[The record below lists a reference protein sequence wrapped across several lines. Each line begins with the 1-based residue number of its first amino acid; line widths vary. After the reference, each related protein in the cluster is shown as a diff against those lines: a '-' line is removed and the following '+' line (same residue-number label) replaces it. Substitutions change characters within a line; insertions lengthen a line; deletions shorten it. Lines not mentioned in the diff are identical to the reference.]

1 MSHKIILKTGFFFQK
16 NERFLK
22 IVTYVTTKSVY
33 VAHGGGDERKYLKK
47 KKLQIIIIFIFI
59 LKIFHIEFQKKS
71 KIEKEN
77 QCEY

>member
-1 MSHKIILKTGFFFQK
+1 M
-16 NERFLK
+16 
-22 IVTYVTTKSVY
+22 Y

-47 KKLQIIIIFIFI
+47 KKLQFIIIFIFI